1 MPYAFEGGICTDAR
15 DGAIEITDAQY
26 EEALNAISDGQ
37 AISINGGFA
46 IVDAPAI
53 DGSQPNDPP
62 TMADYEDAIQAIVD
76 GTAKTKLFRDGV
88 TLASYTASTN
98 PVWASEAQA
107 FVAWRDGVWTYAYAE
122 LAKVQAGER
131 DQPNVADFLAEIT
144 PISWPV
150 S

>member
-1 MPYAFEGGICTDAR
+1 MPYAFDGGICTDAR

-26 EEALNAISDGQ
+26 EDALNAILDGK
-37 AISINGGFA
+37 AVSINGGFA
-46 IVDAPAI
+46 IVDAPA
-53 DGSQPNDPP
+53 DEGPGPSDPP

-98 PVWASEAQA
+98 PVWAAEAQA

-131 DQPNVADFLAEIT
+131 EQPTVTEFLTEID
-144 PISWPV
+144 PIVWPLV
-150 S
+150 